1 VFHTRLKIFVGLW
14 GIALAVLVVRLV
26 DLQVIHAAYYKEEA
40 RNRLLLPAQAL
51 PFVRGRIL
59 DRTGT
64 LLVSEEPSWDVRA
77 DYLLVA
83 MDEEYLGRLVKECR
97 RSGRYGSGRS
107 AEGVRQ
113 ALEAELDRMWSDLAS
128 FRGEPAEA
136 LRQRQR
142 EICERVQRI
151 RESVRQRRGFD
162 AAVREERMKHAILA
176 GLDDQE
182 QVQARMTLL
191 KKYPW
196 LSVESSTHREYH
208 DALALAHILGRV
220 GPVDA
225 EDIRKDPHGND
236 PDAKYLPNEVTG
248 KTGVE
253 FAAEEL
259 LRGRR
264 GRVRMNLAGKLL
276 TNEPAE
282 NGRDVT
288 LTIRADLQRRL
299 YDAFADHLAHAEV
312 PELADATG
320 GVVVVLDIPTREVLA
335 LVSYPSYDP
344 SRFDEDYESL
354 RADTLHTP
362 LRFRAVANQYAPG
375 SIAKP
380 LACLAGL
387 STDRIGLETRFN
399 CTGYRFP
406 GVHNK
411 WRCWRLS
418 GSSARK
424 SHGLVNVV
432 EAIEGSCNVY
442 MYHVGEEVGTEALT
456 SVFDLF
462 GVGRTTGIGLP
473 EEATG
478 VNPTPDWLVQRGR
491 RVSVGT
497 GRLLSIGQG
506 EVLVTP
512 IQAANLFAQYA
523 SGIYKPVT
531 LISGLRDDAPGE
543 TLPGDPSEWRA
554 VQEGLFRVVNSEDG
568 TAYHYARYEGPRFR
582 ICGKTGSATSPVRPL
597 SYRVPYVDEDGNN
610 ATVIVPAG
618 SRSQAVDDFR
628 RSHPGATFE
637 LRDVVKHEWWPPD
650 EEKSYSHA
658 WFGGFLQA
666 VDEDGEP
673 RWSVKPRIA
682 FVVLIEYGGSGGHSS
697 APFAKNMVTLL
708 EEVLG
713 PDLDPDGRPEPPPPD
728 ASKEEGAG

>member
-1 VFHTRLKIFVGLW
+1 MFHTRLKIFMGLW
-14 GIALAVLVVRLV
+14 GVVLAVLVVRLV

-40 RNRLLLPAQAL
+40 RNRLLLPVQAL
-51 PFVRGRIL
+51 PFVRGRIV
-59 DRTGT
+59 DRTGVV
-64 LLVSEEPSWDVRA
+64 LVSEEPSWDVRA
-77 DYLLVA
+77 DYLLLA
-83 MDEEYLGRLVKECR
+83 MDEAHLTRMAREYR
-97 RSGRYGSGRS
+97 RSGRYGQGRS
-107 AEGVRQ
+107 AEGVRE
-113 ALEAELDRMWSDLAS
+113 ALEADLDRMWTELAA
-128 FRGEPAEA
+128 FRGESVESV
-136 LRQRQR
+136 RQRQR
-142 EICERVQRI
+142 DICERVRRI
-151 RESVRQRRGFD
+151 RDSVGQRRGFD
-162 AAVREERMKHAILA
+162 AAVREERMTHAILS

-182 QVQARMTLL
+182 QVQARMTLV

-196 LSVESSTHREYH
+196 LSVESSTHREFH
-208 DALALAHILGRV
+208 DALALAHLLGRV

-225 EDIRKDPHGND
+225 EDIRNDPHGED
-236 PDAKYLPNEVTG
+236 RDRRYLPNEVTG

-253 FAAEEL
+253 CGAENL

-282 NGRDVT
+282 NGRDVR

-299 YDAFADHLAHAEV
+299 YDAFGEHLSHAEV

-344 SRFDEDYESL
+344 SRFVQDYDSL

-380 LACLAGL
+380 LACIAGL

-411 WRCWRLS
+411 WRCWRVS

-424 SHGLVNVV
+424 AHGLVNVV
-432 EAIEGSCNVY
+432 EAIEGSCNVF
-442 MYHVGEEVGTEALT
+442 MYHVGEEVGTESLT
-456 SVFDLF
+456 RVFDRF
-462 GVGRTTGIGLP
+462 GLGRTTGIGLP

-478 VNPTPDWLVQRGR
+478 VNPTPEWLQQRGR

-497 GRLLSIGQG
+497 GRLLCIGQG

-512 IQAANLFAQYA
+512 IQAANLFAEYA

-531 LISGLRDDAPGE
+531 LISGLGEAAPEERLPGE
-543 TLPGDPSEWRA
+543 ASEWRA
-554 VQEGLFRVVNSEDG
+554 VQEGLFRVVNSRDG
-568 TAYHYARYEGPRFR
+568 TAYHYARYQGPRYR
-582 ICGKTGSATSPVRPL
+582 VCGKTGSATTPVRPL
-597 SYRVPYVDEDGNN
+597 SYRVRYVDEDGNE
-610 ATVIVPAG
+610 ATAIVPAG

-628 RSHPGATFE
+628 RGHPRATFE
-637 LRDVVKHEWWPPD
+637 LGDVVKHEWWPPD

-658 WFGGFLQA
+658 WFGGYLQA

-697 APFAKNMVTLL
+697 APFAKSMVPML
-708 EEVLG
+708 EEILG
-713 PDLDPDGRPEPPPPD
+713 PELDPDGRPEPPPAD
-728 ASKEEGAG
+728 NSQEEGVG